1 MLAQERSSR
10 FSGRGRTQ
18 MTQARYDAE
27 MRRVC
32 RWADREFQIGLGGG
46 DAQEGGLC
54 AVALPVRDRRPD

>member
-1 MLAQERSSR
+1 
-10 FSGRGRTQ
+10 

-54 AVALPVRDRRPD
+54 AVALPVRDRTPD